1 MERING
7 RCRNLI
13 YEEAGNQLIIGLEIS
28 GVRKFDWV
36 GTDTSFEKWT
46 VPKEELI
53 PESKRREILN
63 RLAEWGQANRLRID
77 IGPPVSMEEMY
88 ADYEK
93 KGWTVQHKADGS
105 TLVTPPKRES
115 LLKRILQIF
124 TFAGRGSA

>member
-1 MERING
+1 LTTQLDFTFRMERING

-93 KGWTVQHKADGS
+93 KAGRSSIRPMG
-105 TLVTPPKRES
+105 PPWS
-115 LLKRILQIF
+115 LLPSGKVC
-124 TFAGRGSA
+124 